1 MTFEEERDIFVKLYR
16 FYLTCKGKECSD
28 DYANAEFASLNAFK
42 RRVFSNLC
50 KEIELHHVSL
60 KTAKCAI
67 TISLLSNRDLWIDL
81 CDSRH
86 LRNSVSLCVDEKRFE
101 SDEKFLDEFCK
112 RNNTS
117 IKEIF
122 TVPNGG
128 QSFACSFLRTML
140 IGPRCY
146 IAHLNEAPVGSNPN
160 KIQVET
166 NNIVAVFSKE
176 VANDW

>member
-1 MTFEEERDIFVKLYR
+1 MTNSDIWDDLNNDT
-16 FYLTCKGKECSD
+16 YLNTIIEKVIG
-28 DYANAEFASLNAFK
+28 YK
-42 RRVFSNLC
+42 RL
-50 KEIELHHVSL
+50 
-60 KTAKCAI
+60 
-67 TISLLSNRDLWIDL
+67 
-81 CDSRH
+81 
-86 LRNSVSLCVDEKRFE
+86 E

>member
-1 MTFEEERDIFVKLYR
+1 MTFEQEREVFVQLYR

-28 DYANAEFASLNAFK
+28 DFAKAEFSALKEHQHRIFTK
-42 RRVFSNLC
+42 LC
-50 KEIELHHVSL
+50 NRIELHHI
-60 KTAKCAI
+60 TMTEAKGAI
-67 TISLLSNRDLWIDL
+67 
-81 CDSRH
+81 
-86 LRNSVSLCVDEKRFE
+86 SVSLLTNRDIWDDLNNDTYLNTIIEKVIGYKRLE

-128 QSFACSFLRTML
+128 QSIACSFLRTML

-146 IAHLNEAPVGSNPN
+146 IAHLNEAPMGSNPN